1 MFSRIYDWN
10 RFSLLVDVGG
20 GNGSF
25 LAGILARH
33 TNMRGIVFDQA
44 HVVDKAPPVLARARV
59 ENRCWIVAGSFFD
72 RLPGPADGYLLKTIL
87 HDWND
92 QQALAILRAVRRA
105 IPANGRLL
113 VIEALLSP
121 GNGYDIGKLLDLNS
135 FVLAGGL
142 DRTEEDFALLLN
154 ASNFQ
159 LERVVRTT
167 NALALMIAAPVP
179 TEMERA
185 GPCT

>member
-1 MFSRIYDWN
+1 
-10 RFSLLVDVGG
+10 
-20 GNGSF
+20 
-25 LAGILARH
+25 
-33 TNMRGIVFDQA
+33 
-44 HVVDKAPPVLARARV
+44 LARARV